1 MFRFDL
7 RYVKNFFNPNDN
19 IMGPKSLEIFD
30 LNGKNIVVVKIIVQ
44 NTIKKNRNYF
54 KKLSWINIMGI
65 ENMKLFLLKGSVR
78 SEIGFEALVKS

>member
-30 LNGKNIVVVKIIVQ
+30 LNGKNIVVVKRIGTILKSCPGSIIWV
-44 NTIKKNRNYF
+44 
-54 KKLSWINIMGI
+54 
-65 ENMKLFLLKGSVR
+65 LK
-78 SEIGFEALVKS
+78 I